1 MSHSQL
7 ALYLI
12 GTAMTFYMGHRAYK
26 VMKSERI
33 LAMGVW
39 KRLRIKHFLAAAACA
54 YLFVE
59 TVASLYPLHPVFRFS
74 LLSLLSGSDASY
86 NVAFSPAVLA
96 GESGTAMAKAFIL
109 AFLSVLAI
117 AMPSLNFEE
126 EQAMRQGKNAWGD
139 VPVQSAVFGMLH
151 IFAGVPVA
159 VCVALMLVGAVWHT
173 VYKFRYE
180 RNLKLGLTGPEAEL
194 EAALEST
201 AYHNAF
207 NNLGLIFF
215 AYFLLRN

>member
-1 MSHSQL
+1 MNYSQI

-12 GTAMTFYMGHRAYK
+12 GTAMTFYMGHRAYQ
-26 VMKSERI
+26 VVKSERI

-39 KRLRIKHFLAAAACA
+39 KRLRIRHFLVAAACA

-59 TVASLYPLHPVFRFS
+59 TVASIYPLHPVFRFS
-74 LLSLLSGSDASY
+74 LLSLLSGTDASY
-86 NVAFSPAVLA
+86 NVAFSPAILA
-96 GESGTAMAKAFIL
+96 GESGTWMAKAFVL

-126 EQAMRQGKNAWGD
+126 EQAMRQGKNAWD
-139 VPVQSAVFGMLH
+139 DIPVQSAIFGMLH

-159 VCVALMLVGAVWHT
+159 VCVALMLVGAVWHI
-173 VYKFRYE
+173 VYKLRYE
-180 RNLKLGLTGPEAEL
+180 RNVKLGLTGPEAEL

-207 NNLGLIFF
+207 NNTGLVALAF
-215 AYFLLRN
+215 FLLWN

>member
-1 MSHSQL
+1 MNYSQI

-12 GTAMTFYMGHRAYK
+12 GTAMTFYMGHRAYQ
-26 VMKSERI
+26 VVKSERI

-39 KRLRIKHFLAAAACA
+39 KRLRIKHFLVAAACA

-59 TVASLYPLHPVFRFS
+59 TVASIYPLHPVFRFS
-74 LLSLLSGSDASY
+74 LLSLLSGTDASY
-86 NVAFSPAVLA
+86 NVAFSPAILA
-96 GESGTAMAKAFIL
+96 GESGTWMAKPFVL

-126 EQAMRQGKNAWGD
+126 EQAMRQGKNAWDD
-139 VPVQSAVFGMLH
+139 VPVQSAIFGMLH

-159 VCVALMLVGAVWHT
+159 VCVALMLMGAAWHI
-173 VYKFRYE
+173 VYKLRYE
-180 RNLKLGLTGPEAEL
+180 RNVGLGLTGPEAEL

-207 NNLGLIFF
+207 NNLGLVTL

>member
-1 MSHSQL
+1 MNYPQI

-12 GTAMTFYMGHRAYK
+12 GTAMTFYMGHRAYQ
-26 VMKSERI
+26 VVKSERI
-33 LAMGVW
+33 LAMGIW
-39 KRLRIKHFLAAAACA
+39 KRLRIKHFLVAAACV

-59 TVASLYPLHPVFRFS
+59 TVASLYPLHPAFRFS
-74 LLSLLSGSDASY
+74 LLSLLSGTDASY

-96 GESGTAMAKAFIL
+96 GESGTVMAKAFVL

-126 EQAMRQGKNAWGD
+126 EQAMRQGKNAWDD

-159 VCVALMLVGAVWHT
+159 VCVALMLVGAVWHI

-180 RNLKLGLTGPEAEL
+180 RNLRLGLTEPEAEL

-207 NNLGLIFF
+207 NDLGILIL
-215 AYFLLRN
+215 AYFLVWR

>member
-1 MSHSQL
+1 MDYSQI

-12 GTAMTFYMGHRAYK
+12 GTAMTFYVGSRAYQ
-26 VMKSERI
+26 VVKSERI
-33 LAMGVW
+33 LALGIW
-39 KRLRIKHFLAAAACA
+39 KRLRIRHLLAAAACA

-59 TVASLYPLHPVFRFS
+59 TVASIYPLHPVFRFS
-74 LLSLLSGSDASY
+74 LLSLITGTDASF
-86 NVAFSPAVLA
+86 NIAFSPAVLA
-96 GESGTAMAKAFIL
+96 GENGTWVAKAFVL

-117 AMPSLNFEE
+117 AMPSLNYEE

-139 VPVQSAVFGMLH
+139 VPVQSAIFGMLH

-159 VCVALMLVGAVWHT
+159 VCVALMFVGTVWH
-173 VYKFRYE
+173 VIYKFRYE
-180 RNLKLGLTGPEAEL
+180 RNMRLGLTGPEAEL